1 MTMDAIATDAATFT
15 RIHIRTDLGQY
26 EFWAD
31 SWEPE
36 VQDDDRTLYLR
47 GRGSGTYAKTQREIS
62 LSAPR
67 AERAEDPE

>member
-1 MTMDAIATDAATFT
+1 MMIETNAEAHAFT

-36 VQDDDRTLYLR
+36 VQDDGLTLFVR
-47 GRGSGTYAKTQREIS
+47 GRGSGTYAKTQREAKK
-62 LSAPR
+62 SAAPT
-67 AERAEDPE
+67 ERAEDPE

>member
-1 MTMDAIATDAATFT
+1 MTDISGIT

-36 VQDDDRTLYLR
+36 VQDDGCTLFLR
-47 GRGSGTYAKTQREIS
+47 GRGPGTYAKTQRELS
-62 LSAPR
+62 LSAPQTDR
-67 AERAEDPE
+67 PEDPE